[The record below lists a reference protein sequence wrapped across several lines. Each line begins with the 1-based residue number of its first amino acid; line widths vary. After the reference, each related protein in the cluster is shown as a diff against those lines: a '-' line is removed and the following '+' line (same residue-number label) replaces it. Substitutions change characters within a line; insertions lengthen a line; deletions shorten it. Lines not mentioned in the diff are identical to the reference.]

1 MQRVNIEH
9 WTIASLVSSWHVY
22 NFLLIGEGCKVF
34 QKLQTVLGC
43 IWNQNELVSNLHHQP
58 PASLPKLQPQIPSQV
73 CPTGSNKQLQ
83 IYSFFELHV
92 GRNGQRGQQPVAQVM
107 CLRFYPPKIFVRK
120 LILWIFVDYH
130 KSKLVENF
138 QVYTYRISSGH
149 YNFRQQ
155 MGWGEFFFLAVVGKI
170 YI

>member
-9 WTIASLVSSWHVY
+9 WTIASSVSSWHVY
-22 NFLLIGEGCKVF
+22 SFLLIGEGCKVF
-34 QKLQTVLGC
+34 QKLQTELSC

-92 GRNGQRGQQPVAQVM
+92 GRNGQRGQQPVARVQVG
-107 CLRFYPPKIFVRK
+107 CLRFYPKKIFVRK
-120 LILWIFVDYH
+120 LILWIFVNYH

-138 QVYTYRISSGH
+138 QVYIHIAFLRVI
-149 YNFRQQ
+149 YNFI
-155 MGWGEFFFLAVVGKI
+155 GNKWDGVSFFFLSCCR
-170 YI
+170 

>member
-1 MQRVNIEH
+1 MDPIPIFIEARMQRVNIEH

-43 IWNQNELVSNLHHQP
+43 IWNQNELVSNLTTNHQLHYP
-58 PASLPKLQPQIPSQV
+58 NSNPKSLHKYAVL
-73 CPTGSNKQLQ
+73 GSTN
-83 IYSFFELHV
+83 S
-92 GRNGQRGQQPVAQVM
+92 QQPVAQVG
-107 CLRFYPPKIFVRK
+107 CLRFYPQKIFVRK
-120 LILWIFVDYH
+120 LILWIFVNYH

-149 YNFRQQ
+149 
-155 MGWGEFFFLAVVGKI
+155 L
-170 YI
+170 